1 MVVIN
6 KKTMGTHKVIG
17 KNGQELRSKILL
29 HPGKILEEELEA
41 RGLIKSAFA
50 MELKIYPSH
59 FSDILKG
66 KRHIS
71 AAVALKLER
80 ALGISAEFWMR
91 LQAEYDLK
99 VERQKLELV

>member
-1 MVVIN
+1 M
-6 KKTMGTHKVIG
+6 
-17 KNGQELRSKILL
+17 
-29 HPGKILEEELEA
+29 HPGEILEEELAA

-66 KRHIS
+66 RRNIS
-71 AAVALKLER
+71 AAIAIKLEK

-91 LQAEYDLK
+91 LQADYDLK
-99 VERQKLELV
+99 VERQQLQTA